1 MKPGLYEQVINRLL
15 DIRLGDKKYKVETEK
30 IEEEESPKILS
41 KYLAEILEK
50 GLSNLKDNG
59 SDISSQIA
67 LCNIIIDQIANAA
80 DHEALKDQSIE
91 NRAEMLLAYLER
103 ENTVHA
109 LDDKIAIIRPLTSIS
124 QSSLF
129 TGAPHEPSISSE
141 FKKEI
146 LSCNRIDMLV
156 SFIKFSGLRLII
168 EELRE
173 FTKNNRL
180 RVITTSYMGATDL
193 KAIETLRELPNT
205 EIKIS
210 YDTKR
215 TRLHAKTY
223 VYYRDSG
230 YTTAYVGSSP
240 PLMGGEK
247 TLNITLNSFLPFM
260 GKGARRADRGAI
272 TIRDSVTKTKINLTG
287 SCL

>member
-1 MKPGLYEQVINRLL
+1 
-15 DIRLGDKKYKVETEK
+15 
-30 IEEEESPKILS
+30 
-41 KYLAEILEK
+41 
-50 GLSNLKDNG
+50 
-59 SDISSQIA
+59 
-67 LCNIIIDQIANAA
+67 
-80 DHEALKDQSIE
+80 
-91 NRAEMLLAYLER
+91 MLLAYLER

-109 LDDKIAIIRPLTSIS
+109 LDDKIAVIRPITSIS

-173 FTKNNRL
+173 FTKNNKL

-223 VYYRDSG
+223 MYYRDSG

-240 PLMGGEK
+240 PLAAGH
-247 TLNITLNSFLPFM
+247 LPH
-260 GKGARRADRGAI
+260 
-272 TIRDSVTKTKINLTG
+272 
-287 SCL
+287 